1 MEIKRRE
8 PYDKNHVMYYKDL
21 EEFFIPELEIRYCK
35 GAEIPTVSSIYN
47 DYRVQRKKM
56 SVQHQVQI
64 PLAVHCQ
71 SYGIQVPYCPQARE
85 KQMKMDETV
94 DIIRKRFGFYS
105 VQRGLMY
112 RDRILSACDAKS
124 DHTVHPHG
132 YFGQTGGIELLWKA
146 ASLKAGGAG
155 IRYTCIVDGKESHL
169 FYEDNNMWFMEERQF
184 I

>member
-47 DYRVQRKKM
+47 DYRVSRKKM

-71 SYGIQVPYCPQARE
+71 SYGI
-85 KQMKMDETV
+85 
-94 DIIRKRFGFYS
+94 
-105 VQRGLMY
+105 
-112 RDRILSACDAKS
+112 
-124 DHTVHPHG
+124 
-132 YFGQTGGIELLWKA
+132 
-146 ASLKAGGAG
+146 
-155 IRYTCIVDGKESHL
+155 
-169 FYEDNNMWFMEERQF
+169 
-184 I
+184 